1 MTMKTKVFAI
11 ALITIF
17 INACVGEE
25 RDIRRNA
32 QKYLDATGEY
42 NIDEACRYCTAETQ
56 SGLIAIEQTLIP
68 KLDSTYIEQNTPA
81 HIKITS
87 TKIVNDTTA
96 KVNYHKKTPID
107 EFDGTLTMKKRNG
120 IWQAHM
126 PANIPPILRQ
136 KEHTLNIDSIESKI
150 ASGELKFTRIKKN

>member
-1 MTMKTKVFAI
+1 MTMKTKVIAI
-11 ALITIF
+11 ALTALLL
-17 INACVGEE
+17 NACVREE
-25 RDIRRNA
+25 REVRKVA
-32 QKYLDATGEY
+32 QNYLDATGEY
-42 NIDEACRYCTAETQ
+42 NINEACHYCTSETQ
-56 SGLIAIEQTLIP
+56 SGLIAIEQILMP
-68 KLDSTYIEQNTPA
+68 RLDSTYIEQNTPA

-96 KVNYHKKTPID
+96 KVDYHKKTPID

-150 ASGELKFTRIKKN
+150 ASSELKFTRIKKN